1 MRNARIVL
9 AVPWAVVAGAFGAL
23 ALEAPESGRVDAR
36 AEIVAIASQA
46 LRPLFAAPEE
56 GKLWLV
62 EVSFRARGLSASAT
76 LAWDGRGRHA
86 LRLEVPEAGAV
97 AAAVEEGRGWL
108 HVARHGVLF
117 SGEAREPVRASPLED
132 ARAWKV
138 LKAQVGA
145 ALAIARLAKLP
156 EGIEVEKAGEAR
168 YRISA
173 GEGKWALELEGGA
186 AGAPLAVK
194 VRGPLEAALSL
205 GRCAQVEAAEAA
217 GLFAPPEAAR
227 REAVD
232 AADVRGMLRTAVD
245 MLSEKALWALRP
257 ELLPPLVPPDLRV
270 DGHPVLV
277 VRGTP
282 EEMGRAYGRAL
293 KEAID
298 ANLHRVLHGI
308 GLFETVRSG
317 KWFPAELAA
326 TWKVQEKYIPERF
339 VREMDAIA
347 EATGLPRDHVR
358 WTNLFPEHFHCSG
371 VGLRGKATAG
381 GVLLHAR
388 ILDYMTEVGFQ
399 ATAVV
404 TVRVPEG
411 HHAWLDVGYAGCIG
425 TVTAMNERG
434 LAMGEM
440 GGRGEGHLDGIPM
453 TFLMREVVER
463 FETTE
468 EALAWMRSV
477 PRTCEYFY
485 VLSDA
490 KTRSMAGVASRARSL
505 AAELGSE
512 EFLVIRPGE
521 AHPLLPHAVEDA
533 VLLSAGDRYARLVER
548 VKARYG
554 AITPEVAWSI
564 LGEGVAMKSA
574 LHIVLFLPETLEL
587 WVAQASL
594 DARPAYTQRPS
605 RLDLRDL
612 IRRAEA
618 AAHAG
623 S

>member
-1 MRNARIVL
+1 MRNARAIA
-9 AVPWAVVAGAFGAL
+9 AVPWVVFAGAFAAL
-23 ALEAPESGRVDAR
+23 ALEAPESGRDSAR
-36 AEIVAIASQA
+36 AEIVAIASRA

-56 GKLWLV
+56 GKAWLV
-62 EVSFRARGLSASAT
+62 EVSFRSRGAEAAGT

-86 LRLEVPEAGAV
+86 IRLDVPGAGAV
-97 AAAVEEGRGWL
+97 AAAVEEGRSWL

-117 SGEAREPVRASPLED
+117 SGEAREPARGSPLED
-132 ARAWKV
+132 ARAWKI

-145 ALAIARLAKLP
+145 ALALARVAKLP
-156 EGIEVEKAGEAR
+156 EGLEIEKAGDGR
-168 YRISA
+168 YRIS
-173 GEGKWALELEGGA
+173 GEGGKWALEVEGGSP
-186 AGAPLAVK
+186 G
-194 VRGPLEAALSL
+194 GPLVLRARGAFEAVLSL
-205 GRCAQVEAAEAA
+205 PKCVQVDEAEAA
-217 GLFAPPEAAR
+217 GLFAAPEAAR
-227 REAVD
+227 REAVED
-232 AADVRGMLRTAVD
+232 ADLRAMLRTAVD
-245 MLSEKALWALRP
+245 MLSEKALWAVRP

-293 KEAID
+293 REAIES
-298 ANLHRVLHGI
+298 NLHRVLHGI
-308 GLFETVRSG
+308 GLFEAVRSG

-326 TWKVQEKYIPERF
+326 TWKTQEKHIPERF

-347 EATGLPRDHVR
+347 EETGLPRDHVR
-358 WTNLFPEHFHCSG
+358 WMNLFPEHFHCSG

-399 ATAVV
+399 ATAVL

-411 HHAWLDVGYAGCIG
+411 HHAWADVGYAGSIG

-505 AAELGSE
+505 AAQQGSE
-512 EFLVIRPGE
+512 ELLVLRPGE
-521 AHPLLPHAVEDA
+521 AHPLLPHGVEDA
-533 VLLSAGDRYARLVER
+533 VLMSAGDRYERLVER

-612 IRRAEA
+612 LRRAEA
-618 AAHAG
+618 AARAG